1 MTLAVLDTPSQKLTP
16 CLDEEGLPNQCTA
29 KSKRTGERCQR
40 FAMEGS
46 TKCYH
51 HGGKRL
57 LGPMNPSFKHGRY
70 SQYLPA
76 HLQDDY
82 KAAVTDTELLDLTA
96 NVGLV
101 DVRLQDLLRK
111 LADGESL
118 ESWSSLGNLL
128 GPLQQAIIDRNGTR
142 ATALMN
148 QVLAAWQ
155 AVYDDSVVWKEI
167 IDVTE
172 ARRKLVESERK
183 RLIDMDLVIT
193 ADRAYMLVAFLQD
206 IIMRHITDEGV
217 KASIAYEIRRVLAD
231 GAGEQSRPGRGEE

>member
-1 MTLAVLDTPSQKLTP
+1 MTVAEVQAIPSKQAIPSIPGTTP
-16 CLDEEGLPNQCTA
+16 CGA
-29 KSKRTGERCQR
+29 KKRDGSLCSQPAMQNGRCRMHGGKAATGERNG
-40 FAMEGS
+40 A
-46 TKCYH
+46 
-51 HGGKRL
+51 
-57 LGPMNPSFKHGRY
+57 FKHGRY
-70 SQYLPA
+70 SKHLPA
-76 HLQDDY
+76 YLQDDY
-82 KAAVTDTELLDLTA
+82 QAAVTDTELLDLTA

-128 GPLQQAIIDRNGTR
+128 GPLAKAVEERNGTR
-142 ATALMN
+142 ATELMRK
-148 QVLAAWQ
+148 VLEAWQ

-167 IDVTE
+167 IEVTE

-206 IIMRHITDEGV
+206 IIMRHITDDGV

-231 GAGEQSRPGRGEE
+231 GAGEQSRSSGGEK